1 MRAEERQA
9 IARLKR
15 GDIGRLEPLV
25 RRYQLPALRAAT
37 LITRDRA
44 LAEDIVQAAF
54 LRAYER
60 IGQFDPG
67 RPFGPW
73 FLRVVVNDA
82 AKAAARRQRQ
92 QSLDEPEAD
101 GTAIAE
107 RLAASEGDPL
117 ALLERAETEREISA
131 ALAYLPVAQRAAIVQ
146 RYYLDLSEARRDGR
160 RVGPAARH
168 GEVAPAWGTARA
180 GCAVVL
186 LVRLAGPL
194 DRNGASRCARAGG

>member
-146 RYYLDLSEARRDGR
+146 RYYLDLSEAAMAAGSALPPGTVKSRLHGARGRLRR
-160 RVGPAARH
+160 
-168 GEVAPAWGTARA
+168 
-180 GCAVVL
+180 L
-186 LVRLAGPL
+186 LVPLGGAAGQE
-194 DRNGASRCARAGG
+194 RRE